1 MENNLGFLMVKA
13 NIGPG
18 ELAQKTKVSR
28 NTIQRL
34 LRKKNASAETMFKIA
49 KYFGKDVEDIFFI
62 ENVLHV
68 EHNNTE
74 GSDPNGFDRDGRGR
88 PGALAR

>member
-1 MENNLGFLMVKA
+1 MENNLGLLMIKA

-34 LRKKNASAETMFKIA
+34 LRKKNASAATMFKIA
-49 KYFGKDVEDIFFI
+49 KYFGEDVEDIFFI

-68 EHNNTE
+68 EHDDKE
-74 GSDPNGFDRDGRGR
+74 GSDLNDLNRN
-88 PGALAR
+88 